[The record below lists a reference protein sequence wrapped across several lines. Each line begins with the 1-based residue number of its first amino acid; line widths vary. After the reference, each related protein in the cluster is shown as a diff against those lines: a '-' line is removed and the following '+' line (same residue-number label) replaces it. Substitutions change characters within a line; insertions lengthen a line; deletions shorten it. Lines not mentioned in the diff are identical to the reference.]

1 MARTTRRRYQKSIVA
16 CEDAL
21 TTSRNLNA
29 AGLSS
34 AIALANEL
42 RTDYIAHVAD
52 QGDSTGE
59 HKALHTAG
67 QLAAGSV
74 AAYNLTTLLALTNDL
89 TAKYALHN
97 TDAAAT
103 APTFHIADLGGGN
116 ALAAETAVTTLAGA
130 ITRLNDI
137 KAKFNLHQADS
148 TAHRTGGLYA
158 IAATDAALGAAI
170 KVTTGMEDV
179 KLGDKVSWAILN
191 DGTGNVTGVSAVAG
205 DGFVTFT
212 FSADPQDDA
221 IISYIVTGEG

>member
-21 TTSRNLNA
+21 TTSRNLNV

-34 AIALANEL
+34 AITLANEL
-42 RTDYIAHVAD
+42 RTEYSAHVAD
-52 QGDSTGE
+52 QGDSEGE

-67 QLAAGSV
+67 QLSAP

-89 TAKYALHN
+89 TAKYVLHN
-97 TDAAAT
+97 TDAAAI
-103 APTFHIADLGGGN
+103 APEYHIADVGTGN
-116 ALAAETAVTTLAGA
+116 ALTASTAVTTLAGA

-137 KAKFNLHQADS
+137 KAKFKLHQADS
-148 TAHRTGGLYA
+148 TGHRTGNLYA
-158 IAATDAALGAAI
+158 IAASDSALGTAI
-170 KVTTGMEDV
+170 KVTSGMEDV

-191 DGTGNVTGVSAVAG
+191 AGTGNVTGVSAVAG
-205 DGFVTFT
+205 DGSVTFT